1 MRVKS
6 SVARVTDRH
15 LGTVQGV
22 AGAACVAGGAFVL
35 WGYGWALLALGAF
48 LLVGAWTSRP

>member
-6 SVARVTDRH
+6 SVARH
-15 LGTVQGV
+15 LGTIQGV
-22 AGAACVAGGAFVL
+22 SGAALVASGSLVL

-48 LLVGAWTSRP
+48 LLLGAWGSA